1 MTIAGWVITIVFG
14 GAISVLVGLLVSM
27 AIDDYTSWSTKTR
40 AAIAFLS
47 SIMTIAIVIGIGKFY
62 FSHTASGQ
70 RELIDERSELQGGL
84 ERTVIIYTAN
94 GDELARYEGKID
106 IESNPGG
113 YIKFDFDG
121 KRYIYYNCFVE
132 TIAELE

>member
-1 MTIAGWVITIVFG
+1 MTIGGWAITIICG
-14 GAISVLVGLLVSM
+14 GSLSVLIGLLVSM
-27 AIDDYTSWSTKTR
+27 AIDDYTSCSAKTR
-40 AAIAFLS
+40 SAIAFLS
-47 SIMTIAIVIGIGKFY
+47 SIVTIAIVIGIGKFY